1 MRLAAADPLRLDR
14 KIEAVR
20 RASNP
25 GKLKRLYHEELK
37 KLSLTAQ
44 RNADYQQRLEDA
56 FPSQPGALGQP
67 DVGAEWAAPWPR
79 VNDLARLEEMFKIA
93 WDQGQEL
100 PLGPDRQGSLRDLF
114 EMNAERLR
122 SQVLARLTSRLDR
135 VSSFSEL
142 DELWQRAKKQLK
154 EQSRYLGQSF
164 HLEVARRFDRRAQE
178 LRGRAR
184 ATL

>member
-1 MRLAAADPLRLDR
+1 MLERVGSAMAA
-14 KIEAVR
+14 
-20 RASNP
+20 
-25 GKLKRLYHEELK
+25 
-37 KLSLTAQ
+37 
-44 RNADYQQRLEDA
+44 
-56 FPSQPGALGQP
+56 
-67 DVGAEWAAPWPR
+67 

-93 WDQGQEL
+93 RDQGQEL